1 MVIFTIVRGGHYKMS
16 FDPPA
21 ANEIKILF
29 PQFDQIDFINA
40 GGFKAVYKISTEGKL
55 EAFKLVFIPQSGKSE
70 TSEEFRKESFARIK
84 REIRILNDCKLPEIV
99 RLGSIQPMDVQIDG
113 KDFVG
118 YSEEFLDGDSLRTL
132 INQNLKPVEQDI
144 RLLLLS
150 LLKAIREFWSLGVIH
165 RDIKP
170 ENVIKANNPGRSY
183 VLIDLGIAFSVLD
196 TPLTDPTNRI
206 PGTFRYLAPEMLQ
219 PNFRESMDFRSDM
232 YAAALTTYE
241 YAAGVH
247 PLAIN
252 REDVLATLSRIAKE
266 TPKSLREH
274 RSDLSNSIIQTIDQM
289 MKKIPALRPSN
300 LNLLIRKIEGEL

>member
-1 MVIFTIVRGGHYKMS
+1 MS
-16 FDPPA
+16 FDPPLT
-21 ANEIKILF
+21 NEIKILF
-29 PQFDQIDFINA
+29 PQFDQIEFINV

-70 TSEEFRKESFARIK
+70 ISDEFRKESFARIK

-99 RLGSIQPMDVQIDG
+99 RLGSIQPMDVQING

-118 YSEEFLDGDSLRTL
+118 YSEEFLGGDSLRSL

-144 RLLLLS
+144 KLLLLS

-170 ENVIKANNPGRSY
+170 ENVIKVNNPGRCY
-183 VLIDLGIAFSVLD
+183 VLIDLGIAFSVID

-219 PNFRESMDFRSDM
+219 PNFRDSLDFRSDM
-232 YAAALTTYE
+232 YAAALSAYE

-266 TPKSLREH
+266 TPKSLRAH
-274 RSDLSNSIIQTIDQM
+274 RSDLSTTITQTIDQM
-289 MKKIPALRPSN
+289 LKKIPALRPSN